1 MKKQI
6 LILLALAVSI
16 HAALAQNRVGEL
28 KHIVLFTFK
37 ATSTPKEVENVAKTF
52 AALYGKAPQVKKM
65 EWGINMSPEHL
76 DQGFT
81 HCFTLTFN
89 SEKDLAEYQQNPDHK
104 AFQAILKPHMD
115 KVFVVDYFVEPN
127 K

>member
-1 MKKQI
+1 MKK
-6 LILLALAVSI
+6 LILLFVLSFG
-16 HAALAQNRVGEL
+16 LSTLQAQNRVGEL

-37 ATSTPKEVENVAKTF
+37 STSTPNEVENVAKTF
-52 AALYGKAPQVKKM
+52 AALYGKVPQVKKM

-89 SEKDLAEYQQNPDHK
+89 SEKDLADYQQNADHK
-104 AFQAILKPHMD
+104 AFQAVLKPHMD

>member
-1 MKKQI
+1 MKK
-6 LILLALAVSI
+6 LILLFVLS
-16 HAALAQNRVGEL
+16 LGLSTLQAQNRVGEL

-37 ATSTPKEVENVAKTF
+37 PTSTPKEVENVAKTF
-52 AALYGKAPQVKKM
+52 AALYGKVPQVKKM

-89 SEKDLAEYQQNPDHK
+89 SEKDLADYQQNADHK
-104 AFQAILKPHMD
+104 AFQAVLKPHMD

>member
-1 MKKQI
+1 MKK
-6 LILLALAVSI
+6 LLLLLTFSVSLSAI
-16 HAALAQNRVGEL
+16 QAQNRIGEL

-37 ATSTPKEVENVAKTF
+37 STSSPDEVKNVAKTF
-52 AALYGKAPQVKKM
+52 AALYGKVPQVKKM

-89 SEKDLAEYQQNPDHK
+89 SEKDLADYQQNPDHK
-104 AFQAILKPHMD
+104 AFQAVLKPHMD

>member
-1 MKKQI
+1 MKKI
-6 LILLALAVSI
+6 LFLLAFTISLSAVY
-16 HAALAQNRVGEL
+16 AQNRVGEL

-37 ATSTPKEVENVAKTF
+37 STSSPEEVKNVAKTF
-52 AALYGKAPQVKKM
+52 AALYGKVPQVKKM

-81 HCFTLTFN
+81 HCFTLTFS
-89 SEKDLAEYQQNPDHK
+89 SEKDLADYQQNPDHK
-104 AFQAILKPHMD
+104 AFQAVLKPHMD

>member
-1 MKKQI
+1 MKK
-6 LILLALAVSI
+6 LILLFVLS
-16 HAALAQNRVGEL
+16 LGLSTLQAQNRVGEL

-37 ATSTPKEVENVAKTF
+37 STSTPNEVENVAKTF
-52 AALYGKAPQVKKM
+52 AALYGKVPQVKKM

-89 SEKDLAEYQQNPDHK
+89 SEKDLADYQQNADHK
-104 AFQAILKPHMD
+104 AFQAVLKPHMD

>member
-1 MKKQI
+1 MKKF
-6 LILLALAVSI
+6 ILLLVFTISLSAI
-16 HAALAQNRVGEL
+16 QAQDKVGKL

-37 ATSTPKEVENVAKTF
+37 ASSTPQEVENVAKTF
-52 AALYGKAPQVKKM
+52 AALYGKVPQVKKM

-89 SEKDLAEYQQNPDHK
+89 NEKDLADYQQNPDHK
-104 AFQAILKPHMD
+104 AFQAVLKPHMD
-115 KVFVVDYFVEPN
+115 KVFVVDYFVAPN

>member
-1 MKKQI
+1 MKK
-6 LILLALAVSI
+6 LILLFVLS
-16 HAALAQNRVGEL
+16 LGLSTLQAQNRVGEL

-37 ATSTPKEVENVAKTF
+37 STSTPKEVENVAKTF
-52 AALYGKAPQVKKM
+52 AALYGKVPQVKKM

-89 SEKDLAEYQQNPDHK
+89 SEKDLADYQQNADHK
-104 AFQAILKPHMD
+104 AFQAVLKPHMD